1 MGERSISVG
10 GDMIGSSAVTGD
22 QNVVRTRYQASLP
35 PAASVD
41 IQAEVS
47 TLRQLL
53 AALGS
58 PEQAKLEHALA
69 DAEEEAAKPQPDRDE
84 VGGALDRAL
93 KYAKQA
99 NGFAEQVAKL
109 KPHLEAACSWLG
121 QNWYKLLAAAGL
133 DAPT

>member
-58 PEQAKLEHALA
+58 PEQAKLERALA
-69 DAEEEAAKPQPDRDE
+69 DAEEEAAKPRPDRDE
-84 VGGALDRAL
+84 VGGAL
-93 KYAKQA
+93 
-99 NGFAEQVAKL
+99 G
-109 KPHLEAACSWLG
+109 S
-121 QNWYKLLAAAGL
+121 GL
-133 DAPT
+133 NHNQKA